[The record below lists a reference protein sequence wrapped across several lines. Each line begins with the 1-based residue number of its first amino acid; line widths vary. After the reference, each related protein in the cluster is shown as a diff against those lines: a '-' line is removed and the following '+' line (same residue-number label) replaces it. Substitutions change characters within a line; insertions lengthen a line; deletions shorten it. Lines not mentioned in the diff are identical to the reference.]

1 MYQPFVFK
9 LPNVTLDNKSITTD
23 KDNVEMSTVKP
34 YPLFTLGFHS
44 FLHRT
49 RNAMNI
55 TKNLQ
60 TKTEFYYV
68 VNPFENKISNYEDD
82 MVSSTKT
89 YLKAK
94 DEYSN
99 DFQKLWEILFAFDIA
114 PNNQTIQ
121 IIGNDELEECVKLF
135 KEKTSKT
142 ASKDKFVSGKEVKT
156 GSCDLIINN
165 YKKKVDDYNFIE
177 QESYQELIETL
188 LSIMT
193 NLSDKGNVVLQIY
206 DTFTIPTL
214 KLIYILQSCFD
225 EAYIYKPFMSRHS
238 DNEKYLILK
247 KFKSPKNDVIKGLES
262 AIKNQENKK
271 YLIEIFPELVL
282 SKDYL
287 NTFKYINIRL
297 INNQQIMINEIVK
310 YIKENNYFGDKYH
323 MFRDKQIES
332 TKWWINSFYPPSVNL
347 YEKNK
352 DDLGK
357 LFKGSQEK
365 LNLEYQKFIETIV

>member
-9 LPNVTLDNKSITTD
+9 LPSVTLDSKTVTSD
-23 KDNVEMSTVKP
+23 KDNVEMSNVKP
-34 YPLFTLGFHS
+34 YPLFTMGFHS

-49 RNAMNI
+49 RNSMDI

-82 MVSSTKT
+82 LISSTKT

-94 DEYSN
+94 NEYSN

-114 PNNQTIQ
+114 SNNQTIQ
-121 IIGNDELEECVKLF
+121 IVGNDELEECVKLF
-135 KEKTSKT
+135 KEKTS
-142 ASKDKFVSGKEVKT
+142 ASSSKDKFISDKEVKS

-165 YKKKVDDYNFIE
+165 YKKKVDDNNYIE
-177 QESYQELIETL
+177 QESYQELIETII
-188 LSIMT
+188 SIMK
-193 NLSDKGNVVLQIY
+193 NLSDKGSVVLQIY
-206 DTFTIPTL
+206 DTFTIPTI

-225 EAYIYKPFMSRHS
+225 EAYIYKPYMSRNS

-247 KFKSPKNDVIKGLES
+247 KFKSTKSEVIKGLES
-262 AIKNQENKK
+262 ANKNMENKK
-271 YLIEIFPELVL
+271 YLIDIFPELVL
-282 SKDYL
+282 PKDYL
-287 NTFKYINIRL
+287 NTIKYTNIRL
-297 INNQQIMINEIVK
+297 INNQQIMINEIIK

-323 MFRDKQIES
+323 LFRDKQIES
-332 TKWWINSFYPPSVNL
+332 TKWWIGNFYPPSVNL

-352 DDLGK
+352 EDLGK

-365 LNLEYQKFIETIV
+365 LNLEYQKFVETLV